1 MIWGGSRAI
10 PACSAHQVYHQS
22 HDNLGTVSHQP
33 LPRAQGHSIEVQPV
47 IASYLGEYCRGTLW
61 VWDVF
66 RRDLLKLCKSIIVY
80 SDTAYRSPTSSGS
93 SSLHS
98 QLGLLTLGCRR
109 KMFMLCLVF
118 KYSKKQINLD
128 EHRPDMVLRRRH
140 KVKMKLAFSNKG
152 RVLKSP
158 YYLAVH
164 LWNQLEV
171 DVQTSICKKDFRQK
185 LYFIDFN
192 NLSIC
197 LV

>member
-1 MIWGGSRAI
+1 MVTESSIRKK
-10 PACSAHQVYHQS
+10 V
-22 HDNLGTVSHQP
+22 NKLQP
-33 LPRAQGHSIEVQPV
+33 LQNRAVKI
-47 IASYLGEYCRGTLW
+47 ILNKYEYICTEEMRN
-61 VWDVF
+61 
-66 RRDLLKLCKSIIVY
+66 
-80 SDTAYRSPTSSGS
+80 
-93 SSLHS
+93 LHS

-128 EHRPDMVLRRRH
+128 EHRPDMVLRGRH

-171 DVQTSICKKDFRQK
+171 DVQMSICKKDFRQK